1 MDDAKRGRRG
11 LRGRSVRPA
20 LCGMTVVI
28 VAVLSACSNN
38 NSGRTAEGTPASS
51 VPASVAA
58 SGHGLLLPRDQ
69 RLFLRDVASEKEYVL
84 KRAEANTY
92 YTYPR
97 WSPDGRRIAYALDV
111 TYTGLPSQNWGSDIA
126 VMNVDG
132 SGEEQIIFRR
142 PASGV
147 RVEGMAWS
155 PDSASLYVSLME
167 TTIKDGRFLGQTL
180 NLERLDIATGD
191 RRVIVADAAYPSVSP
206 DGSLIAFV
214 TFSSGDDPGGLWV
227 ARADG
232 SDRRLIVPASGK
244 FVVVTHPRFSPDGST
259 IAFSAATFASSGGPV
274 RPGGGAPSSALNAKP
289 FDAHGLPQDIWL
301 VPVAG
306 GESRRLTNL
315 LEDEPTVAW
324 SPDGAQLAIIAT
336 GGLYVTAVSGG
347 EPRKLGQGGTL
358 AQIDWR

>member
-1 MDDAKRGRRG
+1 V
-11 LRGRSVRPA
+11 LCCLTVA
-20 LCGMTVVI
+20 LL
-28 VAVLSACSNN
+28 AVLSACSNN
-38 NSGRTAEGTPASS
+38 NSAGTTERTPDSTA
-51 VPASVAA
+51 PASVAA

-69 RLFLRDVASEKEYVL
+69 RLFLRDMASDKEYVL

-126 VMNVDG
+126 VMNADG
-132 SGEEQIIFRR
+132 SGEEQIVFRR

-155 PDSASLYVSLME
+155 PDGASLYVSLME
-167 TTIKDGRFLGQTL
+167 TTIKDGRFLGQML
-180 NLERLDIATGD
+180 NLERLDIATGE
-191 RRVIVADAAYPSVSP
+191 RHVIVPDASYPSVSP
-206 DGSLIAFV
+206 NGSLIAFI
-214 TFSSGDDPGGLWV
+214 TFSSADDPGGLWV
-227 ARADG
+227 ARVDG

-259 IAFSAATFASSGGPV
+259 IAFSAATFASSGEPA

-289 FDAHGLPQDIWL
+289 IDAHGLPQDIWL
-301 VPVAG
+301 VPVTG
-306 GESRRLTNL
+306 GEPRRLTNM

-324 SPDGAQLAIIAT
+324 SPDGTQLAIIAT
-336 GGLYVTAVSGG
+336 GGLYVIDVNGG